1 MSEDLDLRIFDKI
14 TDRRV
19 IPIIGEITPK
29 LCEAVTLRLT
39 ECQIESTEPVTLLIS
54 SGGGKVFSALGVCD
68 FMEHVLTMPI
78 HGVVFGTCNSAASY
92 ILLHCQ
98 KRSATP
104 YTQFLL
110 HSPSMTPNIL
120 FGDDVHEKIL
130 QIEREGLAMQ
140 QQVVEMYQKRLNL
153 TADEVKKLLKRGDRE
168 FDEYLEANEAL
179 KIGLITEIVS
189 GKVGI
194 FPNIS

>member
-1 MSEDLDLRIFDKI
+1 
-14 TDRRV
+14 
-19 IPIIGEITPK
+19 
-29 LCEAVTLRLT
+29 
-39 ECQIESTEPVTLLIS
+39 
-54 SGGGKVFSALGVCD
+54 
-68 FMEHVLTMPI
+68 
-78 HGVVFGTCNSAASY
+78 
-92 ILLHCQ
+92 
-98 KRSATP
+98 
-104 YTQFLL
+104 
-110 HSPSMTPNIL
+110 MTPNIL